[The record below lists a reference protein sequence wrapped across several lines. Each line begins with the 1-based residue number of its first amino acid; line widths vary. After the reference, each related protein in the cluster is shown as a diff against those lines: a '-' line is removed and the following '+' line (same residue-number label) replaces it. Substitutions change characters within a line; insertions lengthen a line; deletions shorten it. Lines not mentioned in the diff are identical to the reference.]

1 MKISDKDLERLLLLS
16 TLCEKAVTTAREDW
30 DWNDDDE
37 AIEDSAETVGQLLR
51 VIGIVSTWLSADF
64 KRATDSEIMWNLIAA
79 MQYAPEL
86 EYDQDELEMVCKV
99 ASDDMFTL
107 QVQCDYWLKSGKTIF
122 DTEGEVDFGG

>member
-1 MKISDKDLERLLLLS
+1 MKISDNDLSRLLLLS
-16 TLCEKAVTTAREDW
+16 TLCEKAVDTAREDW
-30 DWNDDDE
+30 DWNDEDE

-86 EYDQDELEMVCKV
+86 EYDQDELEMVYKI
-99 ASDDMFTL
+99 ASDDMLSL
-107 QVQCDYWLKSGKTIF
+107 QVQCEFWLESGRTIF
-122 DTEGEVDFGG
+122 DTEGEVDYGG